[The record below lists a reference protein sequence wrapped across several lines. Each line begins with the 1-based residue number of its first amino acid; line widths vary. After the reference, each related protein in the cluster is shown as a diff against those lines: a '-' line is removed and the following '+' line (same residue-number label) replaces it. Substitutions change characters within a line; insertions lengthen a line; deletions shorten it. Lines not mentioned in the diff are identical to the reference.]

1 MNGIPVKGNEL
12 WGTKVKLTYILKVY
26 QQKKQ
31 INRGIFNTKLC
42 NKAKHSVS
50 NPSNHLILDKYQ
62 QFQ

>member
-12 WGTKVKLTYILKVY
+12 WATKVKLTYILKVY

-50 NPSNHLILDKYQ
+50 NPGNHLIILS
-62 QFQ
+62 